1 MWLVFAFVSATIVGI
16 RDFFK
21 KRSLQ
26 NRELLIVLCLVTV
39 YSALL
44 FMPFIVVSRFTSWLN
59 GSFFYVPQSTPLLHL
74 CSLVKCVL
82 LIGCWLCSFYGIKH
96 LPLTVSGIIAAF
108 GPVETVLAAMLI
120 YGEHLNWLQWLGVV
134 VSVMSLFILAA
145 HGKTANSD
153 FRCDRYFWI
162 MLLSTFFSTAA
173 ALWDKYAV
181 GNPAE
186 GGLGQSVMFIQ
197 SWYNIYQA
205 GILLIAVLVVY
216 GRGGKEW
223 VGGSRMVLKFS
234 PVIMAVA
241 VCEVVADLLYDA
253 ALQLPGNLVSILAMV
268 RRGSVVVSFLLGVL
282 LLGERDVRNKAID
295 LALVLLGMLL
305 IFLGS

>member
-21 KRSLQ
+21 KSSLQ
-26 NRELLIVLCLVTV
+26 NSELLTVLCLVTV

-44 FMPFIVVSRFTSWLN
+44 FMPFIVVSRFTSWLD
-59 GSFFYVPQSTPLLHL
+59 GSFFFVPESTPLLHL
-74 CSLVKCVL
+74 CSLVKCLL
-82 LIGCWLCSFYGIKH
+82 LIGCWMCSFYGIKH

-120 YGEHLNWLQWLGVV
+120 YDEHLNWLQWLGVA
-134 VSVMSLFILAA
+134 VSVTSLIILGA
-145 HGKTANSD
+145 HGKSENSD
-153 FRCDRYFWI
+153 FRRDRYFWI
-162 MLLSTFFSTAA
+162 MLLSTIFSTAA

-181 GNPAE
+181 GSPEE

-205 GILLIAVLVVY
+205 VFLTVAALIVFHRRHKAQ
-216 GRGGKEW
+216 G
-223 VGGSRMVLKFS
+223 VGTRPTLKFS
-234 PVIMAVA
+234 LGILMVA

-282 LLGERDVRNKAID
+282 LLGERNVRTKAFD